1 MLSTETARTDAGAG
15 LQPGD
20 RAFDPKTGKER
31 TLVRR
36 AAVGI
41 FAGASIWSVEDCIAA
56 SGSPVPWDTSRR
68 WPWVV
73 HVDVV
78 VPCRDDGAP
87 LKVTFAMPS
96 AGPPGSAEWAAAEL
110 AGIRRMGLHEAMES
124 FGHDP
129 HALGDTAECP
139 ALDQEC
145 TGIAATWCPVCGD
158 CTCLKY
164 ADGERDEY
172 DNASCPLHAPSSA
185 HAGESSH
192 G

>member
-1 MLSTETARTDAGAG
+1 MLTR

-36 AAVGI
+36 AAVGA

-87 LKVTFAMPS
+87 LKVTFTMPS

-129 HALGDTAECP
+129 HLLGDTAECP
-139 ALDQEC
+139 AIPSRDGGAAYMSNLQASARKAVVESMGAGFARGTPRGLD
-145 TGIAATWCPVCGD
+145 GLPIWP
-158 CTCLKY
+158 
-164 ADGERDEY
+164 GETS
-172 DNASCPLHAPSSA
+172 N
-185 HAGESSH
+185 G
-192 G
+192 

>member
-1 MLSTETARTDAGAG
+1 MLTC

-20 RAFDPKTGKER
+20 RAFDPKTGKDR

-36 AAVGI
+36 AAVGT
-41 FAGASIWSVEDCIAA
+41 FAGASIWAVEDCVAA

-78 VPCRDDGAP
+78 VPCRDDGEP
-87 LKVTFAMPS
+87 IKVTFAMPS

-129 HALGDTAECP
+129 HVLGDTNECP
-139 ALDQEC
+139 AMELVRGGC
-145 TGIAATWCPVCGD
+145 TGFAATWCPLCG
-158 CTCLKY
+158 TCSCSKH

-172 DNASCPLHAPSSA
+172 DNASCPLHSPSSA
-185 HAGESSH
+185 HAEEATRG
-192 G
+192 